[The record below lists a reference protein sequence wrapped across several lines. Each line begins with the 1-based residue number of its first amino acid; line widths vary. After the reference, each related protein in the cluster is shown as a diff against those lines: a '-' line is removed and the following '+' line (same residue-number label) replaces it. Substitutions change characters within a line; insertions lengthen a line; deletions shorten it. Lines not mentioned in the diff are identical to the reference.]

1 MNTVIISRYLQFLRK
16 SHNYTQDALTDQLG
30 ITRQSVSKWE
40 TAAALPDIEMLLRL
54 SKLYGITINDILEPV
69 IPPQRITDFE
79 QIAAIPENELKQL
92 LNELFKQLGT
102 DCLAIAL
109 MGASPKTNH
118 LCARLFPEID
128 FDKLQRNIGS
138 ARIEH
143 VEEMQK
149 QIISMINLQAYPSV

>member
-16 SHNYTQDALTDQLG
+16 SHNYTQEALADKLG

-40 TAAALPDIEMLLRL
+40 TAAALPDIEMLLQL
-54 SKLYGITINDILEPV
+54 SKLYGITINDIMEPV
-69 IPPQRITDFE
+69 IPPHRITDFE
-79 QIAAIPENELKQL
+79 QIADMPENELKEA
-92 LNELFKQLGT
+92 LNEILKQLGT

-109 MGASPKTNH
+109 MGASPRTNQ

-128 FDKLQRNIGS
+128 FDKLQRSIGS
-138 ARIEH
+138 TRIEH

-149 QIISMINLQAYPSV
+149 QIIFIINLQTV